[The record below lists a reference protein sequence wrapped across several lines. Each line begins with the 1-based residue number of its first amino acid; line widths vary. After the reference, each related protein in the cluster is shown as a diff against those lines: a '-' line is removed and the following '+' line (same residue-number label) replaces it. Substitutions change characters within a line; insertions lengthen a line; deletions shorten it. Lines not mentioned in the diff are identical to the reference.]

1 MPHYNRIYKATINKT
16 LGGEFKNLNSIN
28 SAICNLFPWS
38 ITKVYLIL
46 FWTEIRENFDDV
58 VYFNF

>member
-16 LGGEFKNLNSIN
+16 IGRESKNLNSIN

-38 ITKVYLIL
+38 ITKVNLIL
-46 FWTEIRENFDDV
+46 FEIL
-58 VYFNF
+58 